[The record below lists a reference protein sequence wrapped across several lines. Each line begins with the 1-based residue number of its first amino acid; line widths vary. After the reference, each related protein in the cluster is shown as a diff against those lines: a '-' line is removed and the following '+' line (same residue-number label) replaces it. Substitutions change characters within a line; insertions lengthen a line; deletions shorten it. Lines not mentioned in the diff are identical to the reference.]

1 MQQRVLD
8 SDIRVSWDRSTQG
21 RCSRPGRP
29 AVAPGAE
36 AVGSPIPGTQKA
48 EAIGGK
54 LGRADIELSIAEL
67 TEIEAG
73 AAQIQPRRA
82 LQEAAEAM
90 TNL

>member
-1 MQQRVLD
+1 M
-8 SDIRVSWDRSTQG
+8 
-21 RCSRPGRP
+21 
-29 AVAPGAE
+29 AAGAE

-73 AAQIQPRRA
+73 AAQIQNPGVLYKKPPKPCPISDSEGA
-82 LQEAAEAM
+82 S
-90 TNL
+90 